1 LLLKTG
7 SSPIYSTETVIFDFA
22 FSFQLKNTALAF
34 IKIYGKP
41 IVSILIIFS

>member
-7 SSPIYSTETVIFDFA
+7 NSLIYSTETAIFDFA

-41 IVSILIIFS
+41 IANILIIFS